1 MGLYVRRD
9 EERSELQKR
18 IAAELRDKSK
28 KNANQYSEIE
38 PEDID
43 GVEDSEYIKGT
54 KQTSPLVGVWIF
66 LTVAAVAAVIYLII
80 RSN

>member
-18 IAAELRDKSK
+18 IAEELQDKAK
-28 KNANQYSEIE
+28 KNENKFSEIE
-38 PEDID
+38 QEKVD

-54 KQTSPLVGVWIF
+54 KQSGGLLGVWIV
-66 LTVAAVAAVIYLII
+66 LAIAGVAAIIYLTI
-80 RSN
+80 STT